1 MRDTLFTDPDQ
12 TAQGER
18 RHKPAVRDLI
28 VTFVLNAVLP
38 FFLYLGMKNVLH
50 QSDVVSL
57 LITALPPAL
66 VSFVG
71 LIRQRRLDWFAGI
84 VLFGIVVGLL
94 ASFVS
99 KDPRLLLIRDA
110 FFTGVFGLA
119 LLVSLFF
126 PKPLTY
132 YAACTFRASFD
143 PEQRRRFP
151 AMWQEPSFRTQMRV
165 RAAIWGTGLLIESVG
180 HASLVFLL
188 SPTQFLALSPFF
200 EWGMLGT
207 TFVVSWIASRLVQKP
222 QASCDQAGPRNW
234 SLTNL
239 SHQRRVKGLSSRP
252 SKRL

>member
-1 MRDTLFTDPDQ
+1 MKNTLLTEPNQ
-12 TAQGER
+12 TEQGER
-18 RHKPAVRDLI
+18 KRKPAVGGLI
-28 VTFVLNAVLP
+28 VTIVLNAVLP

-57 LITALPPAL
+57 LVTALPPAL
-66 VSFVG
+66 VSLVS
-71 LIRQRRLDWFAGI
+71 LIRQRRLDWLAGI

-110 FFTGVFGLA
+110 FFTAAFGLA

-132 YAACTFRASFD
+132 YAARIFRASFD

-151 AMWQEPSFRTQMRV
+151 ARWQEESSFRAQMRV
-165 RAAIWGTGLLIESVG
+165 QAAIWGTGLLVEAVG

-207 TFVVSWIASRLVQKP
+207 TFVVSQVASRLVQKP
-222 QASCDQAGPRNW
+222 QASRDQACSRN
-234 SLTNL
+234 
-239 SHQRRVKGLSSRP
+239 
-252 SKRL
+252 